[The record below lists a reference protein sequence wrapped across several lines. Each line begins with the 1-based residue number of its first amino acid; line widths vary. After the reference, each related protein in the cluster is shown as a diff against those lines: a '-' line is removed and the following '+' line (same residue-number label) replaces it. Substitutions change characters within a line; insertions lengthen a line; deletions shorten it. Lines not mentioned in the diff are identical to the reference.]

1 MEMRDRIKMIR
12 KKAGLTQAEFSA
24 TLGLS
29 PTSAAAWEKK
39 DAQIPTESMQLLI
52 CKTFNINKQWLET
65 GEGDMDSKPNKTL
78 MAELSATY
86 KLTALECD
94 IIQAFLDMDPD
105 QQKVFLE
112 MARALKK

>member
-12 KKAGLTQAEFSA
+12 KKANMTQAEFGA
-24 TLGLS
+24 ALGLS

-39 DAQIPTESMQLLI
+39 DAQVPTESMQLLI
-52 CKTFNINKQWLET
+52 CKTFNVDKHWLET
-65 GEGDMDSKPNKTL
+65 GEGQMEIKLERSLMDEL
-78 MAELSATY
+78 AENYNLSA
-86 KLTALECD
+86 LEKD